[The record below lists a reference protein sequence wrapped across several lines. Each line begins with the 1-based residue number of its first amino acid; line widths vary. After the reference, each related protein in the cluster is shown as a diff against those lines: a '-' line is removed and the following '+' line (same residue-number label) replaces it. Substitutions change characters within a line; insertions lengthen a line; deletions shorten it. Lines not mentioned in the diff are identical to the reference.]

1 MLAATGN
8 SYAVRVTQLLL
19 AEACSHQGA
28 LQQAAELYRAAR
40 ASAGEDLF
48 DKSRALLGLA
58 QLSYEWNAL
67 EEAWQQAQEAL
78 DLGTGLMDATLQV
91 QAALVLAA
99 IEQARG
105 QTAAAGQRLH
115 ALFARLP
122 ASATPHLPLL
132 QRRIEALQARLALA
146 AGDLATAE
154 RWSTTSARQ
163 RERLP
168 RLHQEHEDF
177 IAARLLVAQGK
188 AGRAL
193 HLLEGWQVEA
203 HELGRA
209 RSEVESLILMAR
221 ATFAQQR
228 LFHASSLLREALA
241 LAQAEGYQRLF
252 LDEGEEMAA
261 LLRSALPTIRKDR
274 CEPYVRMLLRA
285 FAQHHLE
292 LGAALVSSESVPA
305 APLSRLSAQE
315 QRVLRLLAAGYS
327 NPEIAQALVVSIN
340 TVKTQVRS
348 IYQKL
353 SVKSRKEVRSVVHSQ
368 SLL

>member
-1 MLAATGN
+1 
-8 SYAVRVTQLLL
+8 
-19 AEACSHQGA
+19 
-28 LQQAAELYRAAR
+28 
-40 ASAGEDLF
+40 
-48 DKSRALLGLA
+48 
-58 QLSYEWNAL
+58 
-67 EEAWQQAQEAL
+67 
-78 DLGTGLMDATLQV
+78 MDATLQV

-274 CEPYVRMLLRA
+274 CERA